1 MELLITICQIIDMN
15 AGYILHCVGKFSDPI
30 LPPPLLNPCIQI
42 LPDLQIYFMNHKTTL
57 SLAALGLV
65 SSLALMACGGSDSN
79 AAPAATANTTTTA
92 TVWPPVPTLIAHRGA
107 SALRPEHT
115 LAAYTQA
122 IEDGADIIEPDL
134 VATKDGVLVARHE
147 NAIAILNAD
156 GTIREATTDIATR
169 AEFAGLLTTKTI
181 DGTAIRGWF
190 TEDMTLAQLKTLRAV
205 ERIPAIRPANVAF
218 NGQFQVPTLQEVID
232 LAKSKSIEK
241 GRTIGIYPET
251 KHPTYFKS
259 IGLPLERRL
268 IDVLAA
274 NGWNSKDAPVFIQSF
289 EVANLKEMR
298 ALTTVRITQLLSSQG
313 RPFDFV
319 AAGAG
324 ETRSY
329 ADLITPA
336 GLREVATYANGIGPS
351 KDMVI
356 PVVSGALGT
365 STALVTNAKAA
376 NLLTHIYTLRPENN
390 FLPASLKK
398 APVTDNTVRG
408 DSITEIQT
416 FLQAGVDGF
425 FTDDSAV
432 GRTAIRT
439 FVKK

>member
-1 MELLITICQIIDMN
+1 MKHTPLFNVALTGLLSAIAVT
-15 AGYILHCVGKFSDPI
+15 
-30 LPPPLLNPCIQI
+30 
-42 LPDLQIYFMNHKTTL
+42 
-57 SLAALGLV
+57 
-65 SSLALMACGGSDSN
+65 ACGGSDEAPV
-79 AAPAATANTTTTA
+79 AAPVVAVAAA
-92 TVWPPVPTLIAHRGA
+92 VFPPVPTLIAHRGA

-122 IEDGADIIEPDL
+122 IDDGADIIEPDL
-134 VATKDGVLVARHE
+134 VATKDGFLVARHE

-156 GTIREATTDIATR
+156 GSIRESTTDIATR
-169 AEFAGLLTTKTI
+169 PEFASLLTTKVI
-181 DGTAIRGWF
+181 DGTSIRGWF

-205 ERIPAIRPANVAF
+205 ERIPAIRPGNVPF
-218 NGQFQVPTLQEVID
+218 NGEFQVPTLQEVID
-232 LAKSKSIEK
+232 LAKSKAIEK
-241 GRTIGIYPET
+241 GRTIGVYPET

-274 NGWNSKDAPVFIQSF
+274 NGWNSKEAPVFIQSF
-289 EVANLKEMR
+289 EVGNLKEMR
-298 ALTTVRITQLLSSQG
+298 GMTTARIVQLLSSAG

-319 AAGAG
+319 AAGPS

-329 ADLITPA
+329 ADLVTPA

-365 STALVTNAKAA
+365 PTALVANAKAA
-376 NLLTHIYTLRPENN
+376 NLITHIYTLRPENA
-390 FLPASLKK
+390 FLPTNLKR
-398 APVTDNTVRG
+398 APATDNTLRG
-408 DSITEIQT
+408 DSVTEIQT

-432 GRTAIRT
+432 GRAAIRT

>member
-1 MELLITICQIIDMN
+1 MT
-15 AGYILHCVGKFSDPI
+15 PI
-30 LPPPLLNPCIQI
+30 PHMALAV
-42 LPDLQIYFMNHKTTL
+42 
-57 SLAALGLV
+57 AALV
-65 SSLALMACGGSDSN
+65 SGVLLTACGGSSGLNSGLSRGSN
-79 AAPAATANTTTTA
+79 SGPAAA
-92 TVWPPVPTLIAHRGA
+92 WPSVPTLIAHRGA
-107 SALRPEHT
+107 SASRPEHT
-115 LAAYTQA
+115 IAAYTQA

-134 VATKDGVLVARHE
+134 VPTKDGVLVARHE
-147 NAIAILNAD
+147 NAIAILNPD
-156 GTIREATTDIATR
+156 GSIREATTDIATR
-169 AEFAGLLTTKTI
+169 AEFANLLTTKTI
-181 DGTAIRGWF
+181 DGVTVRGWF
-190 TEDMTLAQLKTLRAV
+190 TEDMTLAQLKTLRAT

-232 LAKSKSIEK
+232 LAKAKSIEK
-241 GRTIGIYPET
+241 GRTIGVYPET

-289 EVANLKEMR
+289 EVGNLKEMR
-298 ALTTVRITQLLSSQG
+298 GLTTARITQLLSSQG

-319 AAGAG
+319 AAGQR
-324 ETRSY
+324 ETRTY

-356 PVVSGALGT
+356 PVVGGALGT
-365 STALVTNAKAA
+365 PTVLVANAKAA
-376 NLLTHIYTLRPENN
+376 NLLTHIYTLRPENT
-390 FLPASLKK
+390 FLPANLKR
-398 APVTDNTVRG
+398 APVTDNTIRG
-408 DSITEIQT
+408 DSVTEIQT
-416 FLQAGVDGF
+416 FLQTGIDGF